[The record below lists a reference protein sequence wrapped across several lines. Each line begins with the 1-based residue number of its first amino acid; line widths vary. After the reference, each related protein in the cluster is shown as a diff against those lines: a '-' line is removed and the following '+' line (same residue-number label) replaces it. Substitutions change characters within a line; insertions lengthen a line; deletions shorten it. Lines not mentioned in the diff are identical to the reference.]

1 MSGTPLAVPH
11 DQWQDDEECVV
22 MWLYEDGDA
31 VAEGTVVCE
40 LAVAKVDIE
49 LPSPAAGVLRIL
61 VPEETPVRKGDVI
74 AVIEDGRTS

>member
-1 MSGTPLAVPH
+1 MSGTPLAVPD

-22 MWLYEDGDA
+22 MWLYEDGDL
-31 VAEGTVVCE
+31 VAAGTVVCE

-49 LPSPAAGVLRIL
+49 LAAPAAGLLRIV

-74 AVIEDGRTS
+74 AVIEAGH